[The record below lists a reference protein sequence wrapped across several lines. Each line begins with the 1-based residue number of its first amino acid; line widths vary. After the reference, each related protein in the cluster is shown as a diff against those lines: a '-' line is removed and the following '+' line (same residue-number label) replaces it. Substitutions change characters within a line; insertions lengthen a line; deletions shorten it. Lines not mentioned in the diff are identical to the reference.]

1 MEIAAIKK
9 RSAAD
14 EVFSILHGRIMA
26 GELKPG
32 DRLPPQDELARQL
45 KVSRNTLREAIHKLT
60 VMGLL
65 AAKPGVGTVIQLSNP
80 ARYLGALGDH
90 LLLDSAT
97 VREFVEARLFV
108 EKATIRL
115 AVLRATAQDLR
126 ELEAIVAAQE
136 KAFRAGQVESFSR
149 LDAEFHMR
157 LARMSNNHVLVK
169 FLETLWDLLQRF
181 ILEVARLPSAI
192 ENAVGFHRRMI
203 RYIAKHDLAAA
214 EAALVSHLWDV
225 VRNIEQNL
233 GTDLHVTQLF
243 ELERKAGAAS
253 PPATPRKRKA

>member
-14 EVFSILHGRIMA
+14 EVFSTLHDRIMA

-90 LLLDSAT
+90 LLLDATT

-108 EKATIRL
+108 EKSTVRL
-115 AVLRATAQDLR
+115 AVLRATSQDLSD
-126 ELEAIVAAQE
+126 LEDIVDAQATAFAAGE
-136 KAFRAGQVESFSR
+136 MESFSR

-181 ILEVARLPSAI
+181 ILEVSRLPLAI
-192 ENAVGFHRRMI
+192 ENAISFHRRMTG
-203 RYIAKHDLAAA
+203 YIAQRDLAAA
-214 EAALVSHLWDV
+214 EAALVQHLWDV

-233 GTDLHVTQLF
+233 GTELHVDTLF
-243 ELERKAGAAS
+243 ELERGSGATIPTA
-253 PPATPRKRKA
+253 PHRKRKT

>member
-14 EVFSILHGRIMA
+14 EVFSTLHGRIMA
-26 GELKPG
+26 GELRPG

-65 AAKPGVGTVIQLSNP
+65 AAKPGVGTVIQVSNP

-115 AVLRATAQDLR
+115 AVLRATAPALR
-126 ELEAIVAAQE
+126 ELGAVVDAQE
-136 KAFRAGQVESFSR
+136 KAFAAGEVESFSR

-181 ILEVARLPSAI
+181 IMEVARLPLAI
-192 ENAVGFHRRMI
+192 ENAITFHRKMI
-203 RYIAKHDLAAA
+203 RYIGKRDLAAA

-233 GTDLHVTQLF
+233 GTDLNVNTLF
-243 ELERKAGAAS
+243 DLERAGGETK
-253 PPATPRKRKA
+253 PPAARQKRKA